1 MAYKA
6 LGLSADKS
14 HLMNPSVSV
23 KICFVKSVKFEGRN
37 NMSTLVIVG
46 AQWGDEGKGKIT
58 DYLAETAEVVVRYQ
72 GGNNAGHT
80 VEVNDKKYKL
90 HLIPSGILYD
100 DKLNVVGN
108 GVAFDPKAFFEEI
121 GYLENLGIRVDSDKL
136 IVSDRA
142 HLIMPYHKILDQLK
156 EKARGKNDI
165 GTTGK
170 GIGPCYTDKFERSGI
185 RVCDL
190 MHAESFREK
199 LEENLRQKND
209 YIVKLLDGE
218 ALDLETIYAEYMEL
232 AERLRPYVKDS
243 SVVVYNE
250 IKAKKKVLFEGAQG
264 MLLDIDYGTYPFVT
278 SSNTTAGGVANGV
291 GIGPNMIEKA
301 IGVTKAYTTRVGK
314 GPFPTELL
322 DETGEWIREKG
333 FEYGTTTGRSR
344 RCGWLDL
351 VIVKTSM
358 RVSGLTSLVL
368 TKIDTLAG
376 LEKIKVCTGY
386 MLDGQLIDYIPASL
400 VDLAKCEP
408 VYEEFEGW
416 DNSVELAKSIEE
428 MHPNAQKYIA
438 RIEEVLGIKVSIVSV
453 GPRRDQT
460 FKKDSL

>member
-1 MAYKA
+1 
-6 LGLSADKS
+6 
-14 HLMNPSVSV
+14 
-23 KICFVKSVKFEGRN
+23 
-37 NMSTLVIVG
+37 MSTLVIVG

-58 DYLAETAEVVVRYQ
+58 DYLAETAEVVVRFQ

-108 GVAFDPKAFFEEI
+108 GVAFDPRAFFEEI
-121 GYLENLGIRVDSDKL
+121 EYLENLGIKVDSSKL

-142 HLIMPYHKILDQLK
+142 QLIMPYHKVLDQLK

-170 GIGPCYTDKFERSGI
+170 GIGPCYTDKYERSGI

-190 MHAESFREK
+190 MHADSFRDK
-199 LEENLRQKND
+199 LADSLAQKNE
-209 YIVKLLDGE
+209 YIVKVLGGE
-218 ALDLETIYAEYMEL
+218 ALDFNAIYDEYISL
-232 AERLRPYVKDS
+232 ADRLRPFVKDT

-250 IKAKKKVLFEGAQG
+250 IRKQKRVLFEGAQG

-278 SSNTTAGGVANGV
+278 SSNTTAGGVASGV

-314 GPFPTELL
+314 GPFPTELN
-322 DETGEWIREKG
+322 DSTGEWIREKG

-351 VIVKTSM
+351 VIVKTSI

-376 LEKIKVCTGY
+376 LETVKVCTGY
-386 MLDGQLIDYIPASL
+386 KLKGEIIDYVPASL
-400 VDLAKCEP
+400 VDLAECEP

-416 DNSVELAKSIEE
+416 DNSVEKATSIDE
-428 MHPNAQKYIA
+428 MHPNARKYIE
-438 RIEEVLGIKVSIVSV
+438 RIEELLDIKVSIVSV

-460 FKKDSL
+460 FKKSSL